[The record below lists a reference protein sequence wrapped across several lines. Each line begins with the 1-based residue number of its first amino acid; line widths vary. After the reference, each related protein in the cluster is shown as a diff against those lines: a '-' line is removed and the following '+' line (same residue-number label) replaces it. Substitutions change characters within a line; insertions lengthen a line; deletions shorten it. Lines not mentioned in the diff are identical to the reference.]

1 MISNHN
7 LTRNYFNA
15 GIALPSSQKIK
26 SPVSTAWRPLS
37 SFHDNEVPAHWHKWL
52 SDRGSLTERLIDASD
67 NQFAV
72 EVLSQVQ
79 TLPDESEARALNIS
93 PTREVLIRQ
102 VILKGKD
109 TPWVFARS
117 ILPLTTLTGRLAAL
131 RHIDSQPLGAV
142 LFNDPS
148 MSREPVAASYMMAS
162 DLHVPESICNQ
173 MTHLWG
179 RRSVFRLDSKPLL
192 VSEIF
197 LPSFQDYNYRLEE

>member
-1 MISNHN
+1 MPTSRQ
-7 LTRNYFNA
+7 TK
-15 GIALPSSQKIK
+15 LPASA
-26 SPVSTAWRPLS
+26 AWRPLS
-37 SFHDNEVPAHWHKWL
+37 SFHDHEIPEHWHKWL
-52 SDRGSLTERLIDASD
+52 SDRGSLTERLIDASH

-72 EVLSQVQ
+72 EVLSQVEK
-79 TLPDESEARALNIS
+79 LPDESEARALNIPPS
-93 PTREVLIRQ
+93 SEVLIRQ

-117 ILPLTTLTGRLAAL
+117 ILPFTTLTGRLEAL

-148 MSREPVAASYMMAS
+148 MSREPVAASYMTAAG
-162 DLHVPESICNQ
+162 LHVPKSICNQ

-197 LPSFQDYNYRLEE
+197 LPSFQDYNHGLEEK